1 MDESRLYRTLG
12 VRFDASPE
20 EIKCAYRKLVKQF
33 HPDLSGNT
41 ASSEQ
46 FKRVVKAYKTLSVRV
61 PDRTCI
67 DFPVREVRKTGSPA
81 GAGTRPRPRPA
92 SKEIDIEALGNMT
105 LNARAPEMRA
115 FAARQL
121 GNSGKRISY
130 QFLRKALF
138 DTSRI
143 VVRSAVDAVG
153 TLRVRQCAG
162 ELSLVFN
169 KADPEI
175 RLAVL
180 NAVGKIGY
188 GESFSTII
196 NLAMQDRDRVIRNKA
211 IELFAAG
218 KGA

>member
-12 VRFDASPE
+12 VRRDASPE

-33 HPDLSGNT
+33 HPDLSGNS

-46 FKRVVKAYKTLSVRV
+46 FKRVVRAYKTLSIRAL
-61 PDRTCI
+61 DRTCI
-67 DFPVREVRKTGSPA
+67 DFPVREVRRTRTTA
-81 GAGTRPRPRPA
+81 GAGAR
-92 SKEIDIEALGNMT
+92 EINIEALGNMT

-153 TLRVRQCAG
+153 TLRIRQCAG

-196 NLAMQDRDRVIRNKA
+196 NLAMQDRDRAIRNKA

>member
-12 VRFDASPE
+12 VRHDASLE

-33 HPDLSGNT
+33 HPDLSGNS

-46 FKRVVKAYKTLSVRV
+46 FKRIVKAYKTLSVRA
-61 PDRTCI
+61 PGRTCI
-67 DFPVREVRKTGSPA
+67 DFPVREVRKTRTPSAA
-81 GAGTRPRPRPA
+81 GARPRPA
-92 SKEIDIEALGNMT
+92 SREVDIEALGNIT

-115 FAARQL
+115 FAVRQL

-143 VVRSAVDAVG
+143 VVRSAVEAVG
-153 TLRVRQCAG
+153 TLGIRQCAG

-169 KADPEI
+169 QSDPEI

-196 NLAMQDRDRVIRNKA
+196 NLAMQDRDRAIRNKA